1 LQCALT
7 AFPKSRFIIS
17 SAARPTSLLSVM
29 EHLQRNRLSVPQRTN
44 TMTTLIIGSL
54 YRDIVKKRSLVTITW
69 EDDPEKRLGLV
80 VPYDC
85 TLENLKAETEKAVRA
100 LAKELE
106 SATIRNT

>member
-1 LQCALT
+1 
-7 AFPKSRFIIS
+7 
-17 SAARPTSLLSVM
+17 M

-106 SATIRNT
+106 SATIRTT